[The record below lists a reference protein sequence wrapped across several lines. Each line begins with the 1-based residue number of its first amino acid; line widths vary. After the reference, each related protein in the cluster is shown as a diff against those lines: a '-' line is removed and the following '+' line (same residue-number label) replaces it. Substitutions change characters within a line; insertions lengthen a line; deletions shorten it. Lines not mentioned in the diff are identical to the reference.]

1 MQMWT
6 CVQLLGF
13 EREIKCDSR
22 TDVAFYLSICLPQ
35 HYRFSFFASSS
46 LLSSAFPAC
55 PSELDGGRCYESCRH
70 ICRPVSL
77 SSCMHACLSASR
89 PYHLSPAVDQPTK
102 TSFCWHWRAPPS
114 CHSPPLHFCSVL
126 FAALA
131 AVYCFH
137 LLCPTNFFSCQDKLV
152 TTALWRQPTRL
163 HVSIL
168 ILYFTCAAGVRAPLH
183 STGLLINA
191 ASILMEF
198 QGLLC
203 FYINMHC
210 GYRVGSTARELC
222 FCS

>member
-35 HYRFSFFASSS
+35 HYRFCLFFSSFFCFPC
-46 LLSSAFPAC
+46 LSFRVRRWQMLRVMPAYLPAC
-55 PSELDGGRCYESCRH
+55 LAK
-70 ICRPVSL
+70 L
-77 SSCMHACLSASR
+77 LHACLSLCFSPLSLISCCGPTYWDKLLLTLTSTAQLS
-89 PYHLSPAVDQPTK
+89 LSPAAFLFSLVCHT
-102 TSFCWHWRAPPS
+102 CCCLLLPS
-114 CHSPPLHFCSVL
+114 PLS
-126 FAALA
+126 
-131 AVYCFH
+131 YQ
-137 LLCPTNFFSCQDKLV
+137 FFFLPDKLV
-152 TTALWRQPTRL
+152 TTALWRQPTCL